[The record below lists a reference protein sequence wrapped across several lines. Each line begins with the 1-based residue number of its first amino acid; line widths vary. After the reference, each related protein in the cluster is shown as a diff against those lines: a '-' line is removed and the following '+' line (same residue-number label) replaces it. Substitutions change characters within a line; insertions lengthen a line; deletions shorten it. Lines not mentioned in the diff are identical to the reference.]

1 MSPVEIIGWIAPVVF
16 AIVFV
21 PQAVKVFLSK
31 KTKGISA
38 ISYSVIF
45 FGSTLYM
52 LWGGIAERTLPQLF
66 VSEAIVSSIEL
77 FIIYYVF
84 KNIGKSW
91 MFYVALVWGIVM
103 FVVGIVGWTNPSFRL
118 NPVGTA
124 PISVIGGLSIA
135 FAFMPQTVT
144 AILKRDVKNIS
155 IMTVVALATAT
166 SMLGTYQLLN
176 DEVKNPSTIEMF
188 EKIMGG
194 SVEYLAA
201 AWSVPQFILKVI
213 DIRKVRKERA
223 ANEKEF
229 DAIKGWAKGAK
240 ASPIKRAAI
249 LEWINGHGQ
258 ADMESFDQLAD
269 RLELKHWDLDNE
281 INKIVKKKSKY
292 KY

>member
-1 MSPVEIIGWIAPVVF
+1 MTSIDIIGWIAPFVF
-16 AIVFV
+16 AVVFV

-31 KTKGISA
+31 KTTGISA

-52 LWGGIAERTLPQLF
+52 LWGGIANVPLPQLF
-66 VSEAIVSSIEL
+66 VSEAIVSSVEL
-77 FIIYYVF
+77 FIMYYIF
-84 KNIGKSW
+84 KNANKQW
-91 MFYVALVWGIVM
+91 MFYVALVWGIVI
-103 FVVGIVGWTNPSFRL
+103 FAVGLMGWISAGIGLGPT
-118 NPVGTA
+118 GTA
-124 PISVIGGLSIA
+124 PISIVGGLSIA

-144 AILKRDVKNIS
+144 AIIKRDVKNIS

-166 SMLGTYQLLN
+166 SMLGTFQLFN
-176 DEVKNPSTIEMF
+176 DKSVDDSSIALF